1 MSGER
6 FHNLKTKVENAVH
19 SSRGKD
25 VLLYLMFVC
34 VAFVFWALLSLDS
47 EIQRDYEVPFDLID
61 VPDSVTLIGKM
72 PSHLSVTVQG
82 KGSQLIRFSWG
93 RMPQLKVRFDENVAQ
108 TNQFSLSHQ
117 KLDTRLREYF
127 GQSVQIAS
135 VRPDSIRVEFTSSPG
150 VKLPLRVNADVHP
163 NLQCIISGLI
173 EANVDSVLVYG
184 VNGVPASLTE
194 IETIPFSRSDL
205 SDTIRVEVGLKP
217 VPGLRIIPDR
227 VTVTVPV
234 EPLIA
239 KTRSVPLDKVGL
251 PENTGLITFP
261 SRVTVNYLVP
271 MSEYNTDFPIRA
283 YVDYAHIN
291 PATQKARVMLS
302 AQPSECYNV
311 TVTPDSV
318 EYIIERH

>member
-1 MSGER
+1 MSVER
-6 FHNLKTKVENAVH
+6 FHNLRTKIGNAVH

-47 EIQRDYEVPFDLID
+47 EIQRDYEVPFELTD
-61 VPDSVTLIGKM
+61 VPDSVTVIGKM
-72 PSHLSVTVQG
+72 PSNLSVTVQG

-93 RMPQLKVRFDENVAQ
+93 RMPQLKVRFDENVSQ
-108 TNQFSLSHQ
+108 SNLFSLSRQ
-117 KLDTRLREYF
+117 KLDTRLRDYF
-127 GQSVQIAS
+127 GQSVQITS
-135 VRPDSIRVEFTSSPG
+135 VRPDSIHVEFTSSPG
-150 VKLPLRVNADVHP
+150 VKLPLKINADVHP
-163 NLQCIISGLI
+163 NLQCIISGLVT
-173 EANVDSVLVYG
+173 ANVDSVMVYG

-205 SDTIRVEVGLKP
+205 SDTIRVDVGVKP
-217 VPGLRIIPDR
+217 VAGLRIIPDK

-251 PENTGLITFP
+251 PANTGLITFP
-261 SRVTVNYLVP
+261 SRVSVNYLVP
-271 MSEYNTDFPIRA
+271 MSEYNAELPIRA

-291 PATQKARVMLS
+291 PVTQKVRVMLS
-302 AQPSECYNV
+302 AQPSVCYNV

-318 EYIIERH
+318 EYIIEQH